1 MDQLFLAWQGVHDG
15 EGGRRQPMPLCHY
28 PTQPLCNVAG
38 DTRVSEALMQQGSAH
53 FGASSYASC
62 SRPASLPQIRGVEY
76 SGAGRLG
83 MGLHDSMRRLAKI
96 ARNAHG
102 HLVLDIDLPQSRAT
116 CLAASSLAPLH
127 NTLAWV
133 WIPIWTQP
141 LFVVPLGCWSS
152 RKCLSF
158 VLADTHFSWVNLNG
172 TTHSCL
178 IPCPS
183 PVRSH

>member
-1 MDQLFLAWQGVHDG
+1 MQVSKDEFMDGSKGSYRHAYCPAESMDQLFLAWQGVHDG
-15 EGGRRQPMPLCHY
+15 EGGRRQPMPLCYY

-127 NTLAWV
+127 NNSG
-133 WIPIWTQP
+133 
-141 LFVVPLGCWSS
+141 LGVDPDLDPTIVRCSA
-152 RKCLSF
+152 RML
-158 VLADTHFSWVNLNG
+158 VLEKVSL
-172 TTHSCL
+172 
-178 IPCPS
+178 
-183 PVRSH
+183 VRAG